1 VLLGLF
7 FGNAF
12 DEVVKAFPLPVLG
25 TILLFEGLALIKLL
39 RDLSGNE
46 KEFGLALLVG
56 LLAFGLPYGF
66 ALALAT
72 GLALYYIKPLDRNF
86 RA

>member
-39 RDLSGNE
+39 RDLTGNE

-72 GLALYYIKPLDRNF
+72 GLALYYIKPLHRNF